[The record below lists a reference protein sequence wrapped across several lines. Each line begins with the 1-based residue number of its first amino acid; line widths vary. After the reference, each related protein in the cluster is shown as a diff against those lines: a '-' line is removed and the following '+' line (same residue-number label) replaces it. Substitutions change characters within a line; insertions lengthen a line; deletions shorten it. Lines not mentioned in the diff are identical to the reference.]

1 MSNSKSSALSGLKVV
16 EFAQLVAG
24 PMAGSFLAD
33 LGAEVVHIEDPT
45 SGDPLRKVRVA
56 KDDLHLWWKVSARN
70 KRSATLNLR
79 TPQGQEIARSL
90 IRWADV
96 VVTNM
101 RPGTLEEWGIDFEH
115 AVAENPKIIMLH
127 VTGFGLTSALRD
139 APGFGKVGEAMSG
152 VVHLTGFPD
161 GPPVHSGFSHAD
173 SLAGLMGALGVEA
186 ALYRRA
192 VDPDFSGELVDVAL
206 FEPLFRL
213 IEWQVIEKDQL
224 EPTPMRTGNKL
235 EGSGGS
241 VVNLFQ
247 AQDGGWVTMSAGTPR
262 SVQTLAKL
270 FDVDVP
276 DQADAQELEAI
287 GERLER
293 ATREWIEQRPAAE
306 AVAQLRDQGIVISK
320 IYDAAD
326 ILEDPT
332 YKERNDIIEVE
343 DPDFGSVRMQA
354 VLPHLARHAGTVWR
368 TAPKLGQDN
377 ELVYRDYLGLGEDEF
392 KSLQSDGVI

>member
-1 MSNSKSSALSGLKVV
+1 MSDSKSAALSGLKVV

-33 LGAEVVHIEDPT
+33 LGAEVVHVEDPN
-45 SGDPLRKVRVA
+45 SGDPLRKVRPA

-79 TPQGQEIARSL
+79 TDQGQEIARSL

-101 RPGTLEEWGIDFEH
+101 RPGTLEEWGLDFDH
-115 AVAENPKIIMLH
+115 AIVENPKIIMLH

-173 SLAGLMGALGVEA
+173 SLAGLMGALGVQA
-186 ALYRRA
+186 ALYRRS

-235 EGSGGS
+235 AGSGGS

-247 AQDGGWVTMSAGTPR
+247 SQDGGWVTMSAGTPR

-287 GERLER
+287 GERLEQ
-293 ATREWIEQRPAAE
+293 ATREWIGQRSAAE
-306 AVAQLRDQGIVISK
+306 AVAQLREQGIVISK

-326 ILEDPT
+326 ILEDET
-332 YKERNDIIEVE
+332 YRERNDIIEVE

-368 TAPKLGQDN
+368 TAPSLGQDN
-377 ELVYRDYLGLGEDEF
+377 ELVYRDYLGLSEDEF
-392 KSLQSDGVI
+392 KSLQSEGVI

>member
-1 MSNSKSSALSGLKVV
+1 M
-16 EFAQLVAG
+16 
-24 PMAGSFLAD
+24 
-33 LGAEVVHIEDPT
+33 
-45 SGDPLRKVRVA
+45 
-56 KDDLHLWWKVSARN
+56 
-70 KRSATLNLR
+70 
-79 TPQGQEIARSL
+79 

-115 AVAENPKIIMLH
+115 AVVENPKIIMLH

-276 DQADAQELEAI
+276 DQADARELEAI
-287 GERLER
+287 GERLEQ